1 MKLILRCW
9 NLVSLFYSKWSKF
22 KDILTSWSVPRVC
35 SLLSGSADRLLD
47 RFPLKLCF
55 GDSKLE
61 TQQRV
66 RTPGNNSQKDIFA
79 FNQSI
84 NQSIIVAPIVKV
96 WVKCF
101 RFSRLMFPA
110 FPGFPG
116 FPGWYFQVFQA
127 DVFTS
132 LPLSPED
139 SWQGLGCKRKC
150 EGRSQV
156 WHKWGWRQLYHDATI
171 SLWLS
176 HHYTTTESR
185 CQLCKVSI
193 VRNDRGSIDGI
204 CGMMVV

>member
-1 MKLILRCW
+1 MKC
-9 NLVSLFYSKWSKF
+9 S
-22 KDILTSWSVPRVC
+22 PR
-35 SLLSGSADRLLD
+35 L
-47 RFPLKLCF
+47 FPLVWLGWQITRSISSQIVF
-55 GDSKLE
+55 WWQQTQLE

>member
-1 MKLILRCW
+1 MILNSYITGKGAPPPIR
-9 NLVSLFYSKWSKF
+9 KKQ
-22 KDILTSWSVPRVC
+22 TQ
-35 SLLSGSADRLLD
+35 
-47 RFPLKLCF
+47 
-55 GDSKLE
+55 LE

-66 RTPGNNSQKDIFA
+66 RTPGNNSQIDIFA

-150 EGRSQV
+150 EGKSQV